1 MMTSDDDHDY
11 DCWLE
16 LYTHKVEIVSPT
28 KNHSQ
33 LNSKVCNAN
42 IHKSIKG
49 LSIKE
54 VDDNDKTFFILIFFK
69 CTFNQFWL
77 PLSLGIP

>member
-1 MMTSDDDHDY
+1 MYTLIFHDEDDDDHDY

-16 LYTHKVEIVSPT
+16 LYTHNVEIVSPT
-28 KNHSQ
+28 EPKTT
-33 LNSKVCNAN
+33 LNSIQKVCNAN

-54 VDDNDKTFFILIFFK
+54 VDDNDKTFFILIFF
-69 CTFNQFWL
+69 
-77 PLSLGIP
+77 